1 MKAAYVILLLVIA
14 ILLAGCS
21 TRSTDVIV
29 GTWQSDAQGDLQF
42 TFYENGTY
50 VGLYKIDSAYY
61 EAGNGTWK
69 PLNNSG
75 YLMMG
80 PDSFI
85 KQLKYMNGKLYSV
98 DDTNNS
104 LSRVYR

>member
-1 MKAAYVILLLVIA
+1 
-14 ILLAGCS
+14 
-21 TRSTDVIV
+21 
-29 GTWQSDAQGDLQF
+29 
-42 TFYENGTY
+42 
-50 VGLYKIDSAYY
+50 
-61 EAGNGTWK
+61 
-69 PLNNSG
+69 
-75 YLMMG
+75 MG